1 MKERTVYTPEFQTEA
16 VRLVLTQG
24 LPISEAARRIDVPK
38 GTLTGWVRRARN
50 ADLPV
55 PPGSRPHREMEAE
68 IVKLRKE
75 LAEARMERDI
85 LRVPFRV
92 KKATALLAKGSL
104 PGTR

>member
-1 MKERTVYTPEFQTEA
+1 MKKRTVYPPEFQAEA
-16 VRLVLTQG
+16 VRLVLAQG
-24 LPISEAARRIDVPK
+24 LAISEAARRIDVPK
-38 GTLTGWVRRARN
+38 GTLTGWVNKARN

-55 PPGSRPHREMEAE
+55 PPGSKPHRELEAE

-85 LRVPFRV
+85 L
-92 KKATALLAKGSL
+92 KKATVLLAKGSL